1 MKKIIFLVAIII
13 SIASCKS
20 KLKPRELGNYV
31 YKTASVDVRNNQ
43 ILVTAWGKGTSEGEA
58 LAEAK
63 RNAIYDI
70 LYKGILDGNP
80 SVRFPAIF
88 LKNNSEASNSSFNAQ
103 FFSKD
108 GQYLK
113 YTSLY
118 DTAIS
123 QKRRKKIRKSSRVLN
138 SAIEYQIL
146 VDRNKLI
153 EDLKSQNLL

>member
-1 MKKIIFLVAIII
+1 MKRYIFLVAIII
-13 SIASCKS
+13 SMVSCKS

-31 YKTASVDVRNNQ
+31 YKTASVDVRNTQ
-43 ILVTAWGKGTSEGEA
+43 ILVTAWGKGMSDEEA

-88 LKNNSEASNSSFNAQ
+88 LKNNAEALNSSFNAQ

-108 GQYLK
+108 GPYLQYA
-113 YTSLY
+113 SLY
-118 DTAIS
+118 DKAIS
-123 QKRRKKIRKSSRVLN
+123 QSRSKKIRKASRVLN

-153 EDLKSQNLL
+153 QDLKAQNLL